1 MNKAAKNSMQE
12 SKVKKS
18 LNANEKSL
26 AEFYLGL
33 TVAIHFQMLMEQKP

>member
-26 AEFYLGL
+26 AEFYIGL
-33 TVAIHFQMLMEQKP
+33 TLATYCQILCKQEP